1 MKMKQFL
8 LSLTLLSMTCS
19 CVYYDESRRR
29 THPGRVAF
37 DYTYNVLEKYATM
50 LEYAYRFN
58 EYYSQTDLA
67 KRDSVDK
74 LYFNNVKILRGE
86 EENTWTLRH
95 LSEDKM
101 HMSIRT
107 NGHNLNAPGTWTVR
121 DLSSS
126 SAKQRIIY
134 EFEIKNEDRN
144 TWSVARHDNRDREF
158 EYSCSWKIH
167 FGKSASRKIEGEG
180 TLLSIQSPKLQLDY
194 TIEVPLRIEKT
205 RGEAGFMDGIIKI
218 LATDV
223 REKRTEETKA
233 CITSH
238 DNVEIRY
245 LNSREHWMYNG
256 RLRF

>member
-50 LEYAYRFN
+50 LEYVYRFN

-126 SAKQRIIY
+126 SVKQRII
-134 EFEIKNEDRN
+134 
-144 TWSVARHDNRDREF
+144 
-158 EYSCSWKIH
+158 
-167 FGKSASRKIEGEG
+167 
-180 TLLSIQSPKLQLDY
+180 
-194 TIEVPLRIEKT
+194 
-205 RGEAGFMDGIIKI
+205 
-218 LATDV
+218 
-223 REKRTEETKA
+223 
-233 CITSH
+233 
-238 DNVEIRY
+238 
-245 LNSREHWMYNG
+245 
-256 RLRF
+256 

>member
-1 MKMKQFL
+1 MKLKHIL
-8 LSLTLLSMTCS
+8 LSLILLSMTCS

-29 THPGRVAF
+29 THPGYVAF
-37 DYTYNVLEKYATM
+37 DYTYNALEKYAAM
-50 LEYAYRFN
+50 LEYVYRFN

-86 EENTWTLRH
+86 EENAWTLRY
-95 LSEDKM
+95 LSGDKI

-107 NGHNLNAPGTWTVR
+107 NGHTLNAPGTWTVR

-126 SAKQRIIY
+126 SAEQRSIY
-134 EFEIKNEDRN
+134 EFEIKNEGSN
-144 TWSVARHDNRDREF
+144 TWSIARHNNRDGLF
-158 EYSCSWKIH
+158 EYSCSWKIR
-167 FGKSASRKIEGEG
+167 FGEGASRKIEGEG
-180 TLLSIQSPKLQLDY
+180 TLLSFQSPKLQLDY
-194 TIEVPLRIEKT
+194 TIEIPLRIEKT
-205 RGEAGFMDGIIKI
+205 RGDAGFIDGAIKI

-233 CITSH
+233 HITSH

-245 LNSREHWMYNG
+245 LNSREHWSYNG